1 MYEIGNHEIYQNL
14 MIYTLQMVKHRPLL
28 PPNQPHNRTRKVG
41 GGGEREKLAHPS
53 KKPLS
58 TPRYPKFFGG
68 RGW

>member
-41 GGGEREKLAHPS
+41 GRGREIGSKLI
-53 KKPLS
+53 L
-58 TPRYPKFFGG
+58 R
-68 RGW
+68 